1 MKEKKH
7 KKKKEEKQMED
18 NAITNLLSV
27 LLVFMLIILG
37 ILIVVYVVLQSK
49 AKKKEKQEVATQEE
63 TTKTKVEEKQTGYS
77 KQSIFNFMEFD
88 DVKDNMIIQKNGKRY
103 IMVVECQGVNY
114 DLMSSMEKVSVE
126 EGFQQF
132 LNTLRH
138 PIQIYIQTRTVNLES
153 SIETYKQKVKEIED
167 KYNKKEYEL
176 KKMEEA
182 AYYSEE
188 QIKDLE
194 IEIAKLKNLLDYGK
208 DIIRNTEKMSKNKN
222 VLNKKYYVVIAYSAD
237 ELGNNNYDKDEL
249 SGMAFSELYTKAQ
262 SLIRTLS
269 ACSVTGKILNS
280 IELAELLYV
289 AYNRDEAETYNLEKE
304 IKGGVMELYS
314 TSSDVFE
321 QKLRILDK
329 QIQDEAIDLAN
340 KNIEKA
346 KSKIQQMAEDKEK
359 QKKDLVKE
367 MAKIILEE
375 NQDYIGENLAQEAIK
390 ELEKYLKEEEEKT
403 KKKGKHKKENRS
415 KSQKE
420 VS

>member
-1 MKEKKH
+1 
-7 KKKKEEKQMED
+7 ME
-18 NAITNLLSV
+18 NNTITNLLSV

-37 ILIVVYVVLQSK
+37 ILIVVYVVLRSK
-49 AKKKEKQEVATQEE
+49 AKSKEKKTEV
-63 TTKTKVEEKQTGYS
+63 TTKENANNTKTLEKETGYS

-88 DVKDNMIIQKNGKRY
+88 DVRDNMILQKNGKRY

-114 DLMSSMEKVSVE
+114 DLMSNMEKVSVE

-153 SIETYKQKVKEIED
+153 SIETYKVKVKEIED
-167 KYNKKEYEL
+167 KHRNKEYER
-176 KKMEEA
+176 KKMEESG
-182 AYYSEE
+182 YYTEE
-188 QIKDLE
+188 QLRNED

-222 VLNKKYYVVIAYSAD
+222 VLNKKYYIIIAYSSE

-249 SGMAFSELYTKAQ
+249 IGMAFSELYTKAQ

-304 IKGGVMELYS
+304 IRGGLMELYS
-314 TSSDVFE
+314 TSTDVFDK
-321 QKLRILDK
+321 KLKILDK
-329 QIQDEAIDLAN
+329 QIQDDAIDLAN
-340 KNIEKA
+340 RNIEKA
-346 KSKIQQMAEDKEK
+346 KSRLQRMAENKEQEK
-359 QKKDLVKE
+359 EDLVKQ
-367 MAKIILEE
+367 MAKLILEE
-375 NQDYIGENLAQEAIK
+375 NQDYIGEDIAQEAIK
-390 ELEKYLKEEEEKT
+390 ELEKYVKEEEEKT
-403 KKKGKHKKENRS
+403 RKDKKTKGRNTKEA
-415 KSQKE
+415 KAKKE

>member
-1 MKEKKH
+1 
-7 KKKKEEKQMED
+7 ME
-18 NAITNLLSV
+18 NNTITNLLSV

-37 ILIVVYVVLQSK
+37 ILIVVYIVLRSK
-49 AKKKEKQEVATQEE
+49 SKRKEKKEEVASKE
-63 TTKTKVEEKQTGYS
+63 KTSNISTPEKQTGYS

-114 DLMSSMEKVSVE
+114 DLMSNMERVSVE

-153 SIETYKQKVKEIED
+153 SIETYKAKVKEIED
-167 KYNKKEYEL
+167 KYNNKEYER
-176 KKMEEA
+176 KKMKEA
-182 AYYSEE
+182 GYYSEE
-188 QIKDLE
+188 QIKEQD

-208 DIIRNTEKMSKNKN
+208 DIIKNTEKMSKNKN
-222 VLNKKYYVVIAYSAD
+222 VLNKKYYVIIAYSSD
-237 ELGNNNYDKDEL
+237 ELGNNDYDKDEL
-249 SGMAFSELYTKAQ
+249 NGMAFSELYTKAQ

-304 IKGGVMELYS
+304 IRGGLMELYS
-314 TSSDVFE
+314 TAPDVFDK
-321 QKLRILDK
+321 KLKILNK
-329 QIQDEAIDLAN
+329 QIEDDAIDLAN
-340 KNIEKA
+340 RNIEKA
-346 KSKIQQMAEDKEK
+346 KSKLQQMAENKEK
-359 QKKDLVKE
+359 EKEDLVKE

-375 NQDYIGENLAQEAIK
+375 NQDYIGEDIAQEAIK
-390 ELEKYLKEEEEKT
+390 ELEKYVKEEKEKDQKQKKTKSRNTKEEKS
-403 KKKGKHKKENRS
+403 KKGVN
-415 KSQKE
+415 
-420 VS
+420 

>member
-1 MKEKKH
+1 MQLPIYFPYFGFH
-7 KKKKEEKQMED
+7 V
-18 NAITNLLSV
+18 NYIRNFICCLCS
-27 LLVFMLIILG
+27 I
-37 ILIVVYVVLQSK
+37 
-49 AKKKEKQEVATQEE
+49 KKKEKQEVATQED
-63 TTKTKVEEKQTGYS
+63 TSKTKVEEKQTGYS

-390 ELEKYLKEEEEKT
+390 ELEKYVKEEEEKT